1 MQADMTITRAI
12 RSTMQRWRRSAVLAV
27 LVLSTACSSGGGGGD
42 GGEEAADPRALPIT
56 DFAAGWSIDDASDAA
71 AATDSPRVAERYL
84 ADTVSRLAL
93 AGLALQP
100 QGEPECADE
109 GCTQAVAVQAEV
121 SGIGAWS
128 YQTRAQ
134 TVETPDGWR
143 VAWSPALVHPA
154 LDAGS
159 RLSRVRDVPRRA
171 PILDVRGR
179 PLVQESP
186 VFAIGVVPGESAPDT
201 YARVGR
207 LTGVDASGLRAS
219 ARQAGADEFVPA
231 ITLRRSDYTPL
242 RDELLAIP
250 GVLVDSGTLPL
261 APTAGWGRG
270 VLGTVGPATAEA
282 LEAAGPLATATD
294 NVGLSGL
301 QAAYEQQLAGA
312 PGGHIELVDQQSD
325 ATERVLWRAPAQPG
339 EPVQTTLDRRIQD
352 AAERAVAG
360 APSTASLVV
369 LDARFG
375 GVLAA
380 ANGPKVSSY
389 NLAFVGRYAPGS
401 TMKVLTSAALLQAG
415 LSIDDPADCDPTVTV
430 DGKRFKNYEFE
441 TLPAQSTY
449 AEGIAASCNSTVI
462 SQRSLLDEED
472 LHEVAT
478 KQFGIEADYGL
489 PIESFSGSVPV
500 STGETDEAA
509 AMIGQG
515 RVEMSALSMASV
527 AATAR
532 TGTAY
537 APSLLADKP
546 GEELGTLPAGVS
558 ADLQEMM
565 RLVVSQGTASSLRG
579 LGPVGAKTGTAEY
592 GDGSRTHGWMIGY
605 RGDLAFACV
614 VVDGES
620 GNGAAGPVVRAF
632 LQRAP
637 R

>member
-1 MQADMTITRAI
+1 
-12 RSTMQRWRRSAVLAV
+12 MQRWRHGAVVAAVL
-27 LVLSTACSSGGGGGD
+27 LTTACSGGGEGGGD
-42 GGEEAADPRALPIT
+42 GEEAADPRAVPIP
-56 DFAAGWSIDDASDAA
+56 DFAAGWSIDDPSGAA

-84 ADTVSRLAL
+84 ADTMSRLAL
-93 AGLALQP
+93 AGLALEP
-100 QGEPECADE
+100 QGEPECADD
-109 GCTQAVAVQAEV
+109 GCTQTIAVQAEV
-121 SGIGAWS
+121 SGIGTWA
-128 YQTRAQ
+128 YDTQAR

-159 RLSRVRDVPRRA
+159 QLSRVRDVPRRA
-171 PILDVRGR
+171 PILDAGGR
-179 PLVQESP
+179 PLVQETP
-186 VFAIGVVPGESAPDT
+186 VFAIGVVPGKSAPST
-201 YARVGR
+201 YLRVGR
-207 LTGVDASGLRAS
+207 LTGVDATDLRAR
-219 ARQAGADEFVPA
+219 ARRAGADEFVPA
-231 ITLRRSDYTPL
+231 ITLRRADYTPV
-242 RDELLAIP
+242 RDDLLATR
-250 GVLVDSGTLPL
+250 GVLVDPGTLPL

-301 QAAYEQQLAGA
+301 QATYEQQLAGT
-312 PGGHIELVDQQSD
+312 PGGRIELVDQRSGV
-325 ATERVLWRAPAQPG
+325 TERVLWRAPAQPG
-339 EPVQTTLDRRIQD
+339 QPVQTTLDRRIQD

-360 APSTASLVV
+360 APSTTSLVV
-369 LDARFG
+369 LDTRSG

-380 ANGPKVSSY
+380 ANGPEVSSY

-401 TMKVLTSAALLQAG
+401 TMKILTSAALLQAG
-415 LSIDDPADCDPTVTV
+415 LDIDDPADCDPTVTV

-441 TLPAQSTY
+441 TLPSQSTY

-462 SQRSLLDEED
+462 SQRGLLDDDD

-478 KQFGIEADYGL
+478 EQFGIEADYGL

-500 STGETDEAA
+500 ATGETDEAA

-537 APSLLADKP
+537 APSLLADES
-546 GEELGTLPAGVS
+546 GEELGTLPAEVS

-565 RLVVSQGTASSLRG
+565 RLVVSQGTASSLRE

>member
-1 MQADMTITRAI
+1 MQKW
-12 RSTMQRWRRSAVLAV
+12 QRVASVAVALLLA
-27 LVLSTACSSGGGGGD
+27 ACTSESSGGD
-42 GGEEAADPRALPIT
+42 GEQGLDERALPIA
-56 DFAAGWSIDDASDAA
+56 DFAAGWTADSASEAA
-71 AATDSPRVAERYL
+71 AATDDPRVAERYL
-84 ADTVSRLAL
+84 TDTVVRLGVSAL
-93 AGLALQP
+93 SLQL
-100 QGEPECADE
+100 QGEPTCADD
-109 GCTQAVAVQAEV
+109 GCSQAVAVQVEV
-121 SGIGAWS
+121 AGIGTWN
-128 YQTRAQ
+128 YETTAQ
-134 TVETPDGWR
+134 TVGTPDGWR
-143 VAWSPALVHPA
+143 VVWSPALVHPA
-154 LDAGS
+154 LDADS
-159 RLSRVRDVPRRA
+159 QLSRVRDVPRRA
-171 PILDVRGR
+171 PILDAAGR
-179 PLVQESP
+179 PLVRESP
-186 VFAIGVVPGESAPDT
+186 VFSVGVVPGKSRPST
-201 YARVGR
+201 YQQVGR
-207 LTGVDASGLRAS
+207 LTGVDPVDLQSRA
-219 ARQAGADEFVPA
+219 RLAGADEFVPA
-231 ITLRRSDYTPL
+231 ITLRRADYTPL
-242 RDELLAIP
+242 RDDLLATK
-250 GVLVDSGTLPL
+250 GVLVDPGTLPL
-261 APTAGWGRG
+261 APTAGWARG
-270 VLGTVGPATAEA
+270 VLGTVGPATAET
-282 LEAAGPLATATD
+282 LEAAGPLTTATD

-301 QAAYEQQLAGA
+301 QAAFEQQLAGT
-312 PGGHIELVDQQSD
+312 PGGRVELVDAQSG
-325 ATERVLWRAPAQPG
+325 ATDKVLWRAPAQPG
-339 EPVQTTLDRRIQD
+339 EPLRTTLDRGVQD
-352 AAERAVAG
+352 AVERAVTA
-360 APSTASLVV
+360 APSATSLVV
-369 LDARFG
+369 LDTRTG

-380 ANGPKVSSY
+380 ANGPEVSSY

-401 TMKVLTSAALLQAG
+401 TMKILTSAALLQAG
-415 LSIDDPADCDPTVTV
+415 LSIDDPADCDATVTV

-441 TLPAQSTY
+441 KLPSQSTY

-462 SQRSLLDEED
+462 SQRGLLDDED

-478 KQFGIEADYGL
+478 EQFGIEADYGL

-537 APSLLADKP
+537 APSVLVDEP
-546 GEELGTLPAGVS
+546 GDVLGTLPAGVS

-632 LQRAP
+632 LKRVT

>member
-1 MQADMTITRAI
+1 MLQ
-12 RSTMQRWRRSAVLAV
+12 WRRGAAVAVALLLA
-27 LVLSTACSSGGGGGD
+27 ACTSESGGGD
-42 GGEEAADPRALPIT
+42 GEQATDERALPIAA
-56 DFAAGWSIDDASDAA
+56 FAAGWSADSANEAA
-71 AATDSPRVAERYL
+71 AATDDPRAAERYL
-84 ADTVSRLAL
+84 SDTTERLAL
-93 AGLALQP
+93 SDVSLQP
-100 QGEPECADE
+100 QGEATCADG
-109 GCTQAVAVQAEV
+109 GCSQAVAVQAEM

-128 YQTRAQ
+128 YETEAQ

-159 RLSRVRDVPRRA
+159 SLSRVREVPRRA
-171 PILDVRGR
+171 PILDTVGR
-179 PLVQESP
+179 PLVRESP
-186 VFAIGVVPGESAPDT
+186 VFAVGVVPGRSTPST
-201 YARVGR
+201 YRQVGR
-207 LTGVDASGLRAS
+207 LTGIDAADLRSRAE
-219 ARQAGADEFVPA
+219 QAGADEFVPA
-231 ITLRRSDYTPL
+231 ITLRRADYAPL
-242 RDELLAIP
+242 RGDLLATE
-250 GVLVDSGTLPL
+250 GVLVDPGTLPL
-261 APTAGWGRG
+261 APTSGWGRG
-270 VLGTVGPATAEA
+270 VLGTVGPATAET

-294 NVGLSGL
+294 DVGLSGL
-301 QAAYEQQLAGA
+301 QAAYEQQLAGT
-312 PGGHIELVDQQSD
+312 PGGRIELVDARSG
-325 ATERVLWRAPAQPG
+325 AVAKVLWRTPAEPG
-339 EPVQTTLDRRIQD
+339 KPIQTTLDRDVQD
-352 AAERAVAG
+352 AAERAVTA
-360 APSTASLVV
+360 APSATSLVV
-369 LDARFG
+369 LDTSTG

-380 ANGPKVSSY
+380 ANGPEVSSY

-401 TMKVLTSAALLQAG
+401 TMKILTSAALLQAG

-441 TLPAQSTY
+441 VLPSQSTY

-478 KQFGIEADYGL
+478 EQFGIEADYGL

-500 STGETDEAA
+500 SNGETDEAA

-537 APSLLADKP
+537 APSLLRDQP
-546 GEELGTLPAGVS
+546 GEVLGALPPGVS

-565 RLVVSQGTASSLRG
+565 RLVVSRGTASSLRG
-579 LGPVGAKTGTAEY
+579 LGAVGAKTGTAEY
-592 GDGSRTHGWMIGY
+592 GDGSRTHAWMIGY
-605 RGDLAFACV
+605 RDDLAFACV

-632 LQRAP
+632 LQGVR